1 MKNGPG
7 PRTPAQPVQ
16 TLSRMLPALCS
27 RVEQPCVVVKEK
39 MDDETRV
46 TRGATEGRGRKDWGG
61 RGTLSGEKFETVPKL
76 KGTERRTATDPTAE
90 RVFHLTQRRWSINK
104 ADYLMIWAYLN
115 GNSPKF
121 DKF

>member
-1 MKNGPG
+1 M
-7 PRTPAQPVQ
+7 
-16 TLSRMLPALCS
+16 
-27 RVEQPCVVVKEK
+27 
-39 MDDETRV
+39 
-46 TRGATEGRGRKDWGG
+46 GG

-76 KGTERRTATDPTAE
+76 KGTERRTATDPTAK
-90 RVFHLTQRRWSINK
+90 RVFHLTQRRWSINN